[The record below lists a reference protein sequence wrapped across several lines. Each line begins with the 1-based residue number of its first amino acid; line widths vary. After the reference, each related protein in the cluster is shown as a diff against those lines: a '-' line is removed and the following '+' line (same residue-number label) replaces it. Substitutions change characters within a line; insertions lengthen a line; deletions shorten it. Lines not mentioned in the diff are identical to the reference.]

1 MEKIR
6 GLMNRI
12 GEFADKIERYRYS
25 DDFTQT
31 TIYNFICGLIIAGV
45 VIFAAGGMALLVVTI
60 VKGPMILAPVI
71 GLVTVAIISLL
82 LSFSKAIGFD

>member
-31 TIYNFICGLIIAGV
+31 AIYNFICGLVIVGV
-45 VIFAAGGMALLVVTI
+45 LCSAAGGMALLVITI
-60 VKGPMILAPVI
+60 FKGPLILAPVI
-71 GLVTVAIISLL
+71 GLVTVAVISFL
-82 LSFSKAIGFD
+82 LSFSKAIGFN